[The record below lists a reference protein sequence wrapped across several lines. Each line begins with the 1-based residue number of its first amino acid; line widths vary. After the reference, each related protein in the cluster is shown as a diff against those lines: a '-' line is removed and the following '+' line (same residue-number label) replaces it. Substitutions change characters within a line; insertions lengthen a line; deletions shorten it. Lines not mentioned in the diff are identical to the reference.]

1 MNYYGIVF
9 ISQMIE
15 LFKYIAEKYKTLRGV
30 FFCNDRYIKTNSGVV
45 YCSPP
50 PPGKTDYI
58 LYIEKSRLVLF
69 QHLFPLLSSNEF
81 KKGGGEFRIRK
92 YLPLNTTMSGR
103 NCLQVQ
109 KVKNYT
115 ERNYNYKQQQSPYK
129 HDQNGKKKETLVY
142 SRFSDVVIWL

>member
-15 LFKYIAEKYKTLRGV
+15 LFKYIAEKIKTPRGV
-30 FFCNDRYIKTNSGVV
+30 FSVMIATLKLILVLYIAA
-45 YCSPP
+45 PP
-50 PPGKTDYI
+50 RKTDYK